1 MIDPKEINRILN
13 PMMDK
18 PHLPKL
24 EPSPGKTHL
33 TPASPGVKEHQQF
46 QQFQADW
53 DGVGHPRDL
62 SNGLDQSG
70 AVPTDLWK

>member
-1 MIDPKEINRILN
+1 
-13 PMMDK
+13 MMDK
-18 PHLPKL
+18 PDLPKLDKGNIAHQLL
-24 EPSPGKTHL
+24 EPSPGKTNL

-46 QQFQADW
+46 QQFQAEW